1 MSVYLQPRNPVSG
14 LSKLIFP
21 YTPQID
27 YSNDVKWEAYSLT
40 HTNYQTYGYNKTDN
54 PNIGI
59 QAKFSSHTTDHFA
72 LSEYAIRF
80 LRTYTKMNYG
90 RSDPDRGQPPRIL
103 RFFAHGT
110 YVFNNVPVVI
120 QKFSMTFPEDVDYIR
135 GTFNKSNKLVSDIQT
150 VRRPDVSTQGNYGP
164 NTDYTPDDYR
174 DVRPPLVVNG
184 VEEGSVIF
192 LPSVFTINISLLV
205 QPNLYQT
212 VQEFSLEKFGTGA
225 MASQGY
231 I

>member
-1 MSVYLQPRNPVSG
+1 MSVYLQPRNPVAG

-27 YSNDVKWEAYSLT
+27 YSNDVKYEAYSLT
-40 HTNYQTYGYNKTDN
+40 HTNYQPYGYNKTDN

-90 RSDPDRGQPPRIL
+90 RADPDRGQPPRIL

-110 YVFNNVPVVI
+110 YVFNNVPVI
-120 QKFSMTFPEDVDYIR
+120 ISKFSMTFPEDVDYIKGIYDR
-135 GTFNKSNKLVSDIQT
+135 TNKLITGIQQ
-150 VRRPDVSTQGNYGP
+150 VRRSDVPTNYGA
-164 NTDYTPDDYR
+164 DDQR
-174 DVRPPLVVNG
+174 EEQPPLVVNG
-184 VEEGSVIF
+184 VQEGSVLF

-205 QPNLYQT
+205 QPNIYRT
-212 VQEFSLEKFGTGA
+212 VQEFTLEKFATGA
-225 MASQGY
+225 LASRGY
-231 I
+231 V